1 MLKGRKLFQTKR
13 LSGRI
18 SRFPIFASATCR
30 ITGKAI
36 FTIGGTAMNKDL
48 FISGSIVVTRDED
61 QRVKFIQF
69 VPDDEFTPVLEHGS
83 KTSGQLQLLRNAA
96 FDYVASKP
104 RIRNN
109 LLLIRKAR
117 HGRLSGTRDHA
128 FQLTLKVFAAEGIDW
143 QKAFVEEPIEVMAD
157 LMGLKRMREI
167 LKEALKKLEAQGLVE
182 KDWKP
187 YGQEW

>member
-1 MLKGRKLFQTKR
+1 
-13 LSGRI
+13 
-18 SRFPIFASATCR
+18 
-30 ITGKAI
+30 
-36 FTIGGTAMNKDL
+36 MNKDL
-48 FISGSIVVTRDED
+48 FISGSIVVTRDEN

-69 VPDDEFTPVLEHGS
+69 VPDDEFTPVLEQSS
-83 KTSGQLQLLRNAA
+83 KTCGQLQLLRNAA

-143 QKAFVEEPIEVMAD
+143 QRAFVEEPIEVMTD
-157 LMGLKRMREI
+157 LMGPERMREI
-167 LKEALKKLEAQGLVE
+167 LKEALKKLEHRA
-182 KDWKP
+182 W
-187 YGQEW
+187 

>member
-1 MLKGRKLFQTKR
+1 
-13 LSGRI
+13 
-18 SRFPIFASATCR
+18 
-30 ITGKAI
+30 
-36 FTIGGTAMNKDL
+36 MNKEL

-69 VPDDEFTPVLEHGS
+69 VPDDEFTPVLEQPS

-143 QKAFVEEPIEVMAD
+143 QKAFVIEPIEVMTD
-157 LMGLKRMREI
+157 LMGPKRMREI

-182 KDWKP
+182 NDWKP

>member
-1 MLKGRKLFQTKR
+1 
-13 LSGRI
+13 
-18 SRFPIFASATCR
+18 
-30 ITGKAI
+30 
-36 FTIGGTAMNKDL
+36 MNKEL

-69 VPDDEFTPVLEHGS
+69 VPDDEFTPVLEQGS

-96 FDYVASKP
+96 FDYVANKP
-104 RIRNN
+104 RVRNN

-182 KDWKP
+182 NDWKP

>member
-1 MLKGRKLFQTKR
+1 
-13 LSGRI
+13 
-18 SRFPIFASATCR
+18 
-30 ITGKAI
+30 
-36 FTIGGTAMNKDL
+36 MNKEL

-96 FDYVASKP
+96 FDYVANKP

>member
-1 MLKGRKLFQTKR
+1 M
-13 LSGRI
+13 
-18 SRFPIFASATCR
+18 
-30 ITGKAI
+30 
-36 FTIGGTAMNKDL
+36 AMNKEL
-48 FISGSIVVTRDED
+48 FISGSIVVTRDEN

-69 VPDDEFTPVLEHGS
+69 VPDDEFTPVLEQGS

-143 QKAFVEEPIEVMAD
+143 QKAFIEEPIEVMTD
-157 LMGLKRMREI
+157 LMGPERMREI
-167 LKEALKKLEAQGLVE
+167 LKEALNRLSA
-182 KDWKP
+182 KDD
-187 YGQEW
+187 